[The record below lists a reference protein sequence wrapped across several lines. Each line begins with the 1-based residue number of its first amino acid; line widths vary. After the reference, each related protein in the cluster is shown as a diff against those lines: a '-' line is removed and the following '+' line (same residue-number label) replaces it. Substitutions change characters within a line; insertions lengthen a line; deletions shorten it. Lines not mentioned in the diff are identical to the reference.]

1 MGPLV
6 PDIIS
11 GEFNFMIALIIGIG
25 FGFALEQAGFASTKK
40 LVGLFYGYDFTVL
53 RVFFTAGIT
62 AMIGVIVLNHLNLL
76 DVSIIYV
83 NPTFLWAALVGGAIM
98 GLGFIIGG
106 FCPGTSACAAATGRV
121 DGWAFLL
128 GGSIGIFAFGEGFPI
143 WKDLYLAENWG
154 PVLMFEQF
162 GLTREVFGIVMI
174 LVAAGAFVMTQ
185 IIENKINKKETK
197 WFKPTII
204 KNSIIVGT
212 SVIIVLMVIIT
223 PNRTE
228 VMNTRIDEKIAA
240 GECNPKMMNA
250 DKLAYEL
257 MNQYYKYNVIDVRTP
272 EEFKAFH
279 IPTAINIPLA
289 EMPKSGN
296 LSTVIQNIKINV
308 FYGAN
313 IYQSQRA
320 CMVSKYFGKSDNFA
334 LDLTASEF
342 NKQYF
347 LLTTVDEN
355 ASKTD
360 VELFTFRKDA
370 GEKLT
375 EIGEAVA
382 NIDKPVQKKTGRVK
396 GGCS

>member
-11 GEFNFMIALIIGIG
+11 GEFNFMIALIVGIG

-62 AMIGVIVLNHLNLL
+62 AMVGVIVLNHLNLL
-76 DVSIIYV
+76 DVSVIYI
-83 NPTFLWAALVGGAIM
+83 NPTFLWAALGGGAIM
-98 GLGFIIGG
+98 GVGFIIGG

-128 GGSIGIFAFGEGFPI
+128 GGGIGIFAFAEGFPL
-143 WKDLYLAENWG
+143 WENFYLAENWG
-154 PVLMFEQF
+154 PVLMFEQLGLSREAF
-162 GLTREVFGIVMI
+162 GVIMI
-174 LVAAGAFVMTQ
+174 LVAAGAFVLTQ
-185 IIENKINKKETK
+185 LIENKVNNKETR
-197 WFKPTII
+197 WFKPVLIKNTII
-204 KNSIIVGT
+204 VAT
-212 SVIIVLMVIIT
+212 PVLVVIMVLIT

-228 VMNTRIDEKIAA
+228 VMNARIDEKIAA
-240 GECNPKMMNA
+240 GECNPKMMDG

-257 MNQYYKYNVIDVRTP
+257 MNQYYKYNVIDVRSP
-272 EEFKAFH
+272 EEYKAFH
-279 IPTAINIPLA
+279 IPTAINIPLDDMA
-289 EMPKSGN
+289 KHEN
-296 LSTVIQNIKINV
+296 LDIVIQNIKTNV

-313 IYQSQRA
+313 INQSQRA

-334 LDLTASEF
+334 LKLSATEF

-347 LLTTVDEN
+347 QLGEVNFDLSKSEVD
-355 ASKTD
+355 
-360 VELFTFRKDA
+360 LFKFRKEA
-370 GEKLT
+370 GEKMK

-382 NIDKPVQKKTGRVK
+382 NLDKPVLKKATRVK

>member
-11 GEFNFMIALIIGIG
+11 GEFNYVLALIIGIG

-62 AMIGVIVLNHLNLL
+62 AMVGIIILNHLNLL
-76 DVSIIYV
+76 DISIIYV
-83 NPTFLWAALVGGAIM
+83 NPTFLWSALVGGGIM

-128 GGSIGIFAFGEGFPI
+128 GGAIGIFIFGEGFPL
-143 WKDLYLAENWG
+143 WKELYTAEAWG
-154 PVLMFEQF
+154 PVLMYEQL
-162 GLTREVFGIVMI
+162 GMGREMFGIAMI
-174 LVAAGAFVMTQ
+174 LMAAGAFVMTN
-185 IIENKINKKETK
+185 IIENKINGKETK

-204 KNSIIVGT
+204 KNSIIIAT
-212 SVIIVLMVIIT
+212 PVLLVLLVMTT

-240 GECNPKMMNA
+240 GECNPKMMDA

-257 MNQYYKYNVIDVRTP
+257 MNQYYKYNVIDVRSP

-279 IPTAINIPLA
+279 IPTAINIPLE
-289 EMPKSGN
+289 EMPKSAN
-296 LSTVIQNIKINV
+296 LALVIQNIKINV
-308 FYGAN
+308 FYGAD

-334 LDLTASEF
+334 LDLTADEF
-342 NKQYF
+342 NQQYF
-347 LLTTVDEN
+347 LLANKDLEG
-355 ASKTD
+355 SKTD
-360 VELFTFRKDA
+360 VDLYKFRKEA
-370 GEKLT
+370 GEKLK

-382 NIDKPVQKKTGRVK
+382 NIDKPVQKKATRVK

>member
-11 GEFNFMIALIIGIG
+11 GEFNFMIALIVGIG
-25 FGFALEQAGFASTKK
+25 FGFALEQGGFASTKK

-62 AMIGVIVLNHLNLL
+62 AMVGVIVLNHLNLL
-76 DVSIIYV
+76 DVSIIYI

-128 GGSIGIFAFGEGFPI
+128 GGTIGIFAFAEGFPL
-143 WKDLYLAENWG
+143 WENLYMAENWG

-162 GLTREVFGIVMI
+162 GLSREVFGVIMI

-185 IIENKINKKETK
+185 LIENKVNGKQTR
-197 WFKPTII
+197 WFKPVII
-204 KNSIIVGT
+204 KNTIIVAT
-212 SVIIVLMVIIT
+212 PVLLVMMVMIT

-240 GECNPKMMNA
+240 GECNPEMMDA

-257 MNQYYKYNVIDVRTP
+257 MNQYYKYNVIDVRSP
-272 EEFKAFH
+272 EEFAVFH
-279 IPTAINIPLA
+279 IPTAINIPLEDMA
-289 EMPKSGN
+289 KHAN
-296 LSTVIQNIKINV
+296 LDIVIQNIKTNV

-334 LDLTASEF
+334 LKLTADEF

-347 LLTTVDEN
+347 QLSHINFEGSKSEVDLL
-355 ASKTD
+355 K
-360 VELFTFRKDA
+360 FRKEA

-382 NIDKPVQKKTGRVK
+382 NLDKPVEKKETRVK

>member
-11 GEFNFMIALIIGIG
+11 GEFNYIIALVIGIG

-62 AMIGVIVLNHLNLL
+62 AMVGIIVLNHLNLL
-76 DVSIIYV
+76 DVSIIYI
-83 NPTFLWAALVGGAIM
+83 NPTFLYSALVGGGIM

-128 GGSIGIFAFGEGFPI
+128 GGTIGIFIFGEGFPL
-143 WKDLYLAENWG
+143 WKDLYIAEDWG

-162 GLTREVFGIVMI
+162 GLTREVFGVIMI
-174 LVAAGAFVMTQ
+174 LIAAFAFVITQ
-185 IIENKINKKETK
+185 MIENRINGKETK
-197 WFKPTII
+197 WFKPAII
-204 KNSIIVGT
+204 KNSIIVAT
-212 SVIIVLMVIIT
+212 PFLIVLTVIIT

-240 GECNPKMMNA
+240 GECNPKMMDA

-257 MNQYYKYNVIDVRTP
+257 TNQYYKYNVIDVRTP

-279 IPTAINIPLA
+279 IPTAINIPLD
-289 EMPKSGN
+289 EMPN
-296 LSTVIQNIKINV
+296 LENLDIVIQNIKTNV
-308 FYGAN
+308 FYGAD

-334 LDLTASEF
+334 LNLTADEF

-347 LLTTVDEN
+347 QLADVSESS
-355 ASKTD
+355 SKSD
-360 VELFTFRKDA
+360 VEIFTFRKEA
-370 GEKLT
+370 GVKMK

-382 NIDKPVQKKTGRVK
+382 NLDKPVQKKATRVK

>member
-11 GEFNFMIALIIGIG
+11 EELNYMIALIIGIG

-62 AMIGVIVLNHLNLL
+62 AMVGVIVLNHLNLL

-83 NPTFLWAALVGGAIM
+83 NPTFLWSALIGGGIM
-98 GLGFIIGG
+98 GFGFIIGG

-121 DGWAFLL
+121 DGMAFLL
-128 GGSIGIFAFGEGFPI
+128 GSVIGIFAFAEGYPLLEGI
-143 WKDLYLAENWG
+143 YTAENWG
-154 PVLMFEQF
+154 PVLMFDQL
-162 GLTREVFGIVMI
+162 GLSREMFGIVMI
-174 LVAAGAFVMTQ
+174 LIAAGAFVITT
-185 IIENKINKKETK
+185 IIENKMNNRETK

-204 KNSIIVGT
+204 KNSIIVAT
-212 SVIIVLMVIIT
+212 PVLIVFIVIVTPTKTELMDA
-223 PNRTE
+223 
-228 VMNTRIDEKIAA
+228 RIDEKIAA
-240 GECNPKMMNA
+240 GECNPKMMNP

-257 MNQYYKYNVIDVRTP
+257 MNQYYKYNVIDVRSP
-272 EEFKAFH
+272 EEYKEFH
-279 IPTAINIPLA
+279 IPTAVNIPLDDLHKK
-289 EMPKSGN
+289 EN
-296 LSTVIQNIKINV
+296 LGLVLQNIKVNV

-313 IYQSQRA
+313 IHQSQRA
-320 CMVSKYFGKSDNFA
+320 CMISKYFGKSDNFA
-334 LDLTASEF
+334 LSFTADEF

-347 LLTTVDEN
+347 LMAEFNPD
-355 ASKTD
+355 ASKTEVD
-360 VELFTFRKDA
+360 LYKFRKEA
-370 GEKLT
+370 GVKLK

-382 NIDKPVQKKTGRVK
+382 NLDKPVVKKVTRVK